1 MTRRAVHPAA
11 DFDYWAHIGANAP
24 QFEDD
29 FEMVDD
35 DEEEYEQKPIVNRF
49 SPGSYRT
56 PLVREVMLAASTAS
70 STPSYTIRDRPP
82 SSSSSSPSLSV
93 NVGGGGGGEN
103 ICAVCGDGQAKLH
116 YGVLAC
122 YGCKG
127 FFRRTLT
134 GKYRYACRFDNACVV
149 DKYQR
154 NSCRYCRFQRCL
166 QVGMDPAAVRPDR
179 DPTGNQRTPRAKKHK
194 LSDDLLNHVIRLQ
207 NDDWSKKLP
216 VDVRILL
223 MQLMQV
229 EAKVVKGDESIGDVP
244 DPIMP
249 EKKKIRSLRDMFEQK
264 PNPGERTE
272 MSYEPFRMAKV
283 EDLSEIA
290 HRRAVAAVDWV
301 DALSEL
307 AEVIDTEDKVTL
319 VKQCYSPLTIF
330 NFSVRTAQNTQNK
343 DILCLAGRYFVPRK
357 LPPEFNE
364 QNQLSNNLID
374 RCLHELVGPLRKLNL
389 REEEIV
395 PLKAI
400 IILDPNAKGLSPV
413 TAKQIE
419 ALREKVQD
427 LLFHVSGQSQMGSP
441 SARFGN
447 LLMLLPTVASLSNIM
462 SENMQFCQAFGGRA
476 SGDPLLREMFGD
488 FKLEDP
494 RFSSSVSPPI
504 LFENP
509 ADISLDTTSP
519 LPEPGSVASH
529 RSRLSSSS
537 SRRATDASTQTD
549 DRPPPSHQA
558 NLLDALSP
566 SHTVS
571 ITICLHRMSL
581 LAYDQETKID
591 DLQSG
596 ILNDFSIN
604 SDFNDFEHIANM
616 FPSTETSLLNFEEHG
631 FEEYLSNLT
640 D

>member
-1 MTRRAVHPAA
+1 SGYVSLIRLSWMARRGNQHGG
-11 DFDYWAHIGANAP
+11 DFDYWEHLGANAP
-24 QFEDD
+24 RPYEDD
-29 FEMVDD
+29 YDMEE
-35 DEEEYEQKPIVNRF
+35 EEEYEQKPLLGQRY
-49 SPGSYRT
+49 SPGSYRM
-56 PLVREVMLAASTAS
+56 PLMREVMLAASTAS

-82 SSSSSSPSLSV
+82 SSSSSSPSMSSTT
-93 NVGGGGGGEN
+93 GEN

-134 GKYRYACRFDNACVV
+134 GKYRYACRFENACIV

-166 QVGMDPAAVRPDR
+166 QVGMDPKAVRPDR

-194 LSDDLLNHVIRLQ
+194 LSDELMNHMVRLQ
-207 NDDWSKKLP
+207 SDDFSKKLP

-223 MQLMQV
+223 MQLMNV
-229 EAKVVKGDESIGDVP
+229 EAKVVKGDEKMGEAREP
-244 DPIMP
+244 PMPIP

-301 DALSEL
+301 DALSEV
-307 AEVIDTEDKVTL
+307 AEVRETEDKVTL

-330 NFSVRTAQNTQNK
+330 NFSVRTAQNTLDK
-343 DILCLAGRYFVPRK
+343 DILCLAGRYYVPRI

-400 IILDPNAKGLSPV
+400 IILDPNVKGLSPV

-419 ALREKVQD
+419 ILREKVQD
-427 LLFHVSGQSQMGSP
+427 LLFQVAGQTQGQSA

-519 LPEPGSVASH
+519 LPEPGSVVSH
-529 RSRLSSSS
+529 RSRISSS
-537 SRRATDASTQTD
+537 SRRMADSSTQTED
-549 DRPPPSHQA
+549 KPPPSHSA
-558 NLLDALSP
+558 HLLDSP
-566 SHTVS
+566 AH
-571 ITICLHRMSL
+571 H
-581 LAYDQETKID
+581 
-591 DLQSG
+591 SG
-596 ILNDFSIN
+596 ILNDVSFN
-604 SDFNDFEHIANM
+604 NEFDFDQIAEM
-616 FPSTETSLLNFEEHG
+616 FPSSGPTLLDFDDNNIDD
-631 FEEYLSNLT
+631 YLSNLQ
-640 D
+640 DSFAHDS

>member
-1 MTRRAVHPAA
+1 GYVSLSLDRSLMARRVIHPAA

-29 FEMVDD
+29 YDMMDE
-35 DEEEYEQKPIVNRF
+35 DEEEYERKPIVNHRF
-49 SPGSYRT
+49 SPGSYRM

-82 SSSSSSPSLSV
+82 SSSSSSPSLSS
-93 NVGGGGGGEN
+93 NPGEN

-134 GKYRYACRFDNACVV
+134 GKYRYACRFDNACTV

-166 QVGMDPAAVRPDR
+166 QVGMDPKAVRPDR

-207 NDDWSKKLP
+207 SDDWSKKLP
-216 VDVRILL
+216 MEVRILL

-229 EAKVVKGDESIGDVP
+229 ESKVVKGDESIGDAP
-244 DPIMP
+244 EPPMLP
-249 EKKKIRSLRDMFEQK
+249 EKKKIKSLRDMFEQK
-264 PNPGERTE
+264 PNPSERTE

-301 DALSEL
+301 DALSEM
-307 AEVIDTEDKVTL
+307 AEVVDTEDKVTL

-419 ALREKVQD
+419 ILREKAQD
-427 LLFHVSGQSQMGSP
+427 LLFHVAGQSQMGSP

-462 SENMQFCQAFGGRA
+462 SENMQFCQTFGSRA

-519 LPEPGSVASH
+519 LPEPGSVSH
-529 RSRLSSSS
+529 RSRFSSS
-537 SRRATDASTQTD
+537 SRRTTEASTQTD
-549 DRPPPSHQA
+549 DKLAPPSHPV
-558 NLLDALSP
+558 NLLDAMSP
-566 SHTVS
+566 AHT
-571 ITICLHRMSL
+571 
-581 LAYDQETKID
+581 
-591 DLQSG
+591 SG
-596 ILNDFSIN
+596 ILNDH
-604 SDFNDFEHIANM
+604 FNADFEFENIAHM
-616 FPSTETSLLNFEEHG
+616 FPTTETSLLNFEDHG
-631 FEEYLSNLT
+631 FDAYLENLN
-640 D
+640 DNLNDNYS

>member
-1 MTRRAVHPAA
+1 

-24 QFEDD
+24 GYDEDD
-29 FEMVDD
+29 DMVDED
-35 DEEEYEQKPIVNRF
+35 DEYEHKPIINKF
-49 SPGSYRT
+49 SPGSYRM

-70 STPSYTIRDRPP
+70 SAPSYTIRDRPSVS
-82 SSSSSSPSLSV
+82 SSSSSSPSLSSHP
-93 NVGGGGGGEN
+93 GDT

-134 GKYRYACRFDNACVV
+134 GKYRYACRFNNVCTV

-166 QVGMDPAAVRPDR
+166 EVGMDPKAVRPDR
-179 DPTGNQRTPRAKKHK
+179 DPTGNQRTPRARKHK

-216 VDVRILL
+216 VEVRILL
-223 MQLMQV
+223 MQLV
-229 EAKVVKGDESIGDVP
+229 NIEEKVCKGDESIGDVP
-244 DPIMP
+244 DQIIP
-249 EKKKIRSLRDMFEQK
+249 EKKRITSLRDMFEQK
-264 PNPGERTE
+264 PNPAERTE
-272 MSYEPFRMAKV
+272 MAYEPFRMAKV

-301 DALSEL
+301 DALSEM
-307 AEVIDTEDKVTL
+307 ANVVDTEDKVTL
-319 VKQCYSPLTIF
+319 VKNCYSPLTIF
-330 NFSVRTAQNTQNK
+330 NFSVRTAANTKNP

-374 RCLHELVGPLRKLNL
+374 RCLHELVGPLRNLNL

-400 IILDPNAKGLSPV
+400 IILDPNAKGLSPA
-413 TAKQIE
+413 TANEIRI
-419 ALREKVQD
+419 LREKAQD
-427 LLFHVSGQSQMGSP
+427 LLCHVAAQTQMGSP
-441 SARFGN
+441 SSRFGN

-494 RFSSSVSPPI
+494 RLSSSVSPPI

-519 LPEPGSVASH
+519 LPEVGGGSSSL
-529 RSRLSSSS
+529 RSRFSSSS
-537 SRRATDASTQTD
+537 SRRVDASTQTD
-549 DRPPPSHQA
+549 DRLPPPSVP
-558 NLLDALSP
+558 NLLDAMTPTHSVCCSLNF
-566 SHTVS
+566 
-571 ITICLHRMSL
+571 LHVPFATNQPCAPLRAL
-581 LAYDQETKID
+581 DFEVF
-591 DLQSG
+591 G
-596 ILNDFSIN
+596 NDFMSEF
-604 SDFNDFEHIANM
+604 DVDLAVM
-616 FPSTETSLLNFEEHG
+616 FPSTETTLLDIQDHNVD
-631 FEEYLSNLT
+631 EYLSNLH